1 MPRSSASSWRAVW
14 VHGQKTRGREGGES
28 MDDFIDRL
36 FGFLMDHETPVRIV
50 SSVIGSVLGVLL
62 AFNVLIPLI
71 VQR

>member
-1 MPRSSASSWRAVW
+1 
-14 VHGQKTRGREGGES
+14 

-50 SSVIGSVLGVLL
+50 SSVIGSVLGLLL

-71 VQR
+71 VQK

>member
-1 MPRSSASSWRAVW
+1 MLGRHLRSLCRFWCTGRRP
-14 VHGQKTRGREGGES
+14 GGREGGES
-28 MDDFIDRL
+28 VDDFIDRL